1 MNRVKKVLK
10 AYRMRYIRPRNKRNS
25 LYRGWIEDKLT
36 SNIYVINLLI
46 DRENREVIIRIKKTN
61 NKPKTTKLIGE
72 FYDLNEALK
81 LYLLR
86 IMEILQKELIVL

>member
-1 MNRVKKVLK
+1 MKKVLK
-10 AYRMRYIRPRNKRNS
+10 AYRMRYIRPRDKRNS

-36 SNIYVINLLI
+36 GNIYAIDLLI
-46 DRENREVIIRIKKTN
+46 DRENREVIIKIKKTN
-61 NKPKTTKLIGE
+61 NKPKTAKLIGE